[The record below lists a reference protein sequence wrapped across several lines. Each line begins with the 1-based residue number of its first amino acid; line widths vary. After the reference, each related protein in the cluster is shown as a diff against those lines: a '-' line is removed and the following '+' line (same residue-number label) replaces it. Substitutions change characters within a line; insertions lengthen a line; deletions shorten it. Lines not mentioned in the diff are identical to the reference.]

1 MKVPWSACYWS
12 GRVTADWMF
21 TIGYKAGGNWT
32 DSFWNHPRF
41 EALLVAGRAEL
52 DEAKRNDIYVE
63 MQHIVSNEGGVL
75 VPCFANNVDAASD
88 ALGRPAKLA
97 GNWELDGSRSME
109 RWWFK

>member
-1 MKVPWSACYWS
+1 
-12 GRVTADWMF
+12 MF

-32 DSFWNHPRF
+32 LSFWNHPKS
-41 EALLVAGRAEL
+41 EKLLVAGRAEL

-63 MQHIVSNEGGVL
+63 MQTIVRDEGGVV

-88 ALGRPAKLA
+88 ALGRPDRLA
-97 GNWELDGSRSME
+97 ANWELDGSRSME